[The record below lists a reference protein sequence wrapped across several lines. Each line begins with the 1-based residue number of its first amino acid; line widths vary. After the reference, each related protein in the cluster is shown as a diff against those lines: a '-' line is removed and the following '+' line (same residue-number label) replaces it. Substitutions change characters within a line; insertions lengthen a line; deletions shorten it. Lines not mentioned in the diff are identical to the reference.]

1 MIRELLEDGTIRITS
16 TLVVQVHDRD
26 GNVLESRAPA
36 PAEAALAAAKP
47 RGLYEPLTRSQA
59 AKQ

>member
-1 MIRELLEDGTIRITS
+1 MIRELLEDGTILITS

-26 GNVLESRAPA
+26 GNVLESRTPT

-47 RGLYEPLTRSQA
+47 RGLYEPHTRKKDQ
-59 AKQ
+59 